1 MRVFALLLSVFF
13 VVACSQDKKST
24 AAIPVDKNS
33 TAAIT
38 VDKKA
43 VDLSHDYFSFANT
56 KQFVTDH
63 LQLDL
68 TVDFS
73 QQELRGLAVLHMRR
87 LDPSATDIILDT
99 RDLHISSVRVG
110 DGNGEGT
117 EASYEY
123 AQTDPVL
130 GQALK
135 ITLPDGL
142 EQQQN
147 LVVSIRYRT
156 DPSASAL
163 QWLPPV
169 LTAGGKYPFMFSQSE
184 SIHAR
189 SWIPLQDTPSVRI
202 TYEAAIHT
210 PPELLAVMSADND
223 PHTKRNGEYKFTMPQ
238 PIPSYLL
245 AIAVGNL
252 YFAPIGA
259 QTGIYAE
266 PETLEAAKFE
276 FADTQ
281 QMLETAESMFG
292 PYQWGR
298 YDLLILPPSFPFG
311 GMENPRLSFIT
322 PSILAGD
329 RSLVSLVAH
338 ELAHSWSGNLV
349 SNKTWRDIWLNE
361 GVTSYL
367 DARLMEVLFGKD
379 QADEERVLSYHELL
393 QGLKEVAPAMQALAP
408 TERLKDP
415 DESQGSLYYQK
426 GQLFLQLLE
435 NTYGRK
441 TFDPFLAA
449 YFKHFEFQSIS
460 TEQFLD
466 YLDKN
471 LLQKYPGKFSRAQ
484 AEEWLYQP
492 GLPAD
497 APIPHSETLETAA
510 QMATDWAAGEIPV
523 KDIPMSEWSPH
534 AAVYFIDSLPADLTD
549 AQLSELDANFGFS
562 QSHNA
567 EIARAW
573 FIQVATRRF
582 LPAYEAMKVHLNRYG
597 RTRLIEPVY
606 LALAKNGKDA
616 DLANEIFTEARSKYH
631 PLTIAAIE
639 HSLNTANRGH

>member
-1 MRVFALLLSVFF
+1 MRVFALLLSIFF
-13 VVACSQDKKST
+13 IVACSQEEDAGK
-24 AAIPVDKNS
+24 AADVEE
-33 TAAIT
+33 T
-38 VDKKA
+38 A

-56 KQFVTDH
+56 DQFVTEN

-73 QQELRGLAVLHMRR
+73 LKELRGLAVLKMRR

-99 RDLHISSVRVG
+99 RDLHIDSILVG
-110 DGNGEGT
+110 GTEDDGT
-117 EASYEY
+117 EASFEY
-123 AQTDPVL
+123 AQTDLVL

-142 EQQQN
+142 EQQQD
-147 LVVSIRYRT
+147 LVLRIFYQT
-156 DPSASAL
+156 DPGASAL
-163 QWLPPV
+163 QWLPPE
-169 LTAGGKYPFMFSQSE
+169 LTAGGKYPFMFSQSQ

-189 SWIPLQDTPSVRI
+189 SWVPLQDSPSVRI
-202 TYEAAIHT
+202 TYQATIRT

-223 PHTKRNGEYKFTMPQ
+223 PLTPRNGEYTFTMPQ
-238 PIPSYLL
+238 PVPSYLL

-252 YFAPIGA
+252 YFASIGE

-266 PETLEAAKFE
+266 PETLDAATFE
-276 FADTQ
+276 FASTQ
-281 QMLETAESMFG
+281 QMLDTAASIYG

-322 PSILAGD
+322 PSVLAGD
-329 RSLVSLVAH
+329 QSLVSLIAH

-361 GVTSYL
+361 GITSYL

-379 QADEERVLSYHELL
+379 RADEERVLSYRELL
-393 QGLKEVAPAMQALAP
+393 QGLEEISPAMQALAP
-408 TERLKDP
+408 VERLDDP

-426 GQLFLQLLE
+426 GQLFLQHME
-435 NTYGRK
+435 NIFGRK

-449 YFKHFEFQSIS
+449 YFKNFEFQSIS

-466 YLDKN
+466 YLDQN
-471 LLQKYPGKFSRAQ
+471 LLQEYPGKFNRAQ

-497 APIPHSETLETAA
+497 APVPYSATLETASE
-510 QMATDWAAGEIPV
+510 MAASWSAGETPVEAIPL
-523 KDIPMSEWSPH
+523 SEWSPQ
-534 AAVYFIDSLPADLTD
+534 AAVHFINSLPVELTD
-549 AQLSELDANFGFS
+549 AQLNELDANFDFS
-562 QSHNA
+562 QSRNA

-573 FIQVATRRF
+573 FIQVAKRRY
-582 LPAYEAMKVHLNRYG
+582 LPAYGAMQEHLNRYG
-597 RTRLIEPVY
+597 RTRLIKPVY
-606 LALAKNGKDA
+606 LALAKNGQDT
-616 DLANEIFTEARSKYH
+616 DLADEIFSAARSKYH
-631 PLTIAAIE
+631 PITIAAIE
-639 HSLNTANRGH
+639 FGLSTTQRDN